1 MTSPVT
7 GTATAVRRGPVVR
20 GVRREVGRVGMSVL
34 SDQQLAGVIMW
45 VPAGGI
51 YLVAALILLTRW
63 IGEPEPAGRSRRS
76 ARRYRPRPREV

>member
-1 MTSPVT
+1 
-7 GTATAVRRGPVVR
+7 
-20 GVRREVGRVGMSVL
+20 MSVL

-63 IGEPEPAGRSRRS
+63 IGEPEPAGRQPAIRPPAPAAPSRS
-76 ARRYRPRPREV
+76 VT